1 MDNWKTRKD
10 HSGFTLMEMLI
21 VVAMIAVL
29 VAISIP
35 IFTNILEK
43 SRESTD
49 LANVRAAY
57 AEVLVAACLD
67 DSENAEKTVAL
78 KQKVDGWQSADT
90 VNIGGIVHSTGD
102 GDTPNWKGDPIGGG
116 VCQVS
121 YSADMGVILNW
132 KGGGSGSKPNRY
144 GDLLG
149 PLINSGML
157 DKNFSDGFG
166 LQGATGYEVDSFAG
180 TKRVQGITANQE
192 GTLLAQP
199 GCSWG
204 YYGNAPQ
211 GKHNLF
217 WSSVDISKLS
227 PTESAPV
234 SVPVIIAASNGKNVK
249 FYVTETSV
257 ISKGKYNALASSA
270 TYRQYM
276 TGTTYSTLEEAYAAY
291 EQAVAQGPYKD
302 TLQ

>member
-35 IFTNILEK
+35 TFTNILEK

-49 LANVRAAY
+49 LANVRSAY

-121 YSADMGVILNW
+121 YSADVGVILNW

-270 TYRQYM
+270 TYSQYM

>member
-1 MDNWKTRKD
+1 MDNWETRKD

-49 LANVRAAY
+49 LANVRSAY
-57 AEVLVAACLD
+57 AEVLVAASLD

-90 VNIGGIVHSTGD
+90 VNIGGIVHSTGQ
-102 GDTPNWKGDPIGGG
+102 GDTPNWKGDPVGGG

-121 YSADMGVILNW
+121 YSADVGVILNW
-132 KGGGSGSKPNRY
+132 NGGSGPQPNRY

-149 PLINSGML
+149 PLKNSGLL
-157 DKNFSDGFG
+157 DKDTSDGFG
-166 LQGATGYEVDSFAG
+166 LQGATGYEIDSLAG
-180 TKRVQGITANQE
+180 TQRVQGIKDNLD

-234 SVPVIIAASNGKNVK
+234 SVPVIIAASNGK

-270 TYRQYM
+270 TYSQYM
-276 TGTTYSTLEEAYAAY
+276 TGTTYSTLEEAYTAY

>member
-1 MDNWKTRKD
+1 MDNWRKRKD

-35 IFTNILEK
+35 TFTNILEK

-49 LANVRAAY
+49 LANVRSAY

-102 GDTPNWKGDPIGGG
+102 GDTPNWKGDPVGGG
-116 VCQVS
+116 ICQVS
-121 YSADMGVILNW
+121 YSADVGVILNW
-132 KGGGSGSKPNRY
+132 KGGGSQPNRY
-144 GDLLG
+144 GDLFG
-149 PLINSGML
+149 PLKNSGML

-166 LQGATGYEVDSFAG
+166 LQGATGYEVDSLAG
-180 TKRVQGITANQE
+180 TKRVQGIAANQE

-227 PTESAPV
+227 PSTK
-234 SVPVIIAASNGKNVK
+234 VPVIIAASNGK

-257 ISKGKYNALASSA
+257 ISKGKYNALASA
-270 TYRQYM
+270 TTYSQYM
-276 TGTTYSTLEEAYAAY
+276 AGTTYSTLEEAYAAY
-291 EQAVAQGPYKD
+291 EKAVAQGPYKD

>member
-35 IFTNILEK
+35 TFTNILEK

-49 LANVRAAY
+49 LANVRSAY

-90 VNIGGIVHSTGD
+90 VNIGGIVHSTGQ
-102 GDTPNWKGDPIGGG
+102 GDTPNWKGDPVGGG

-121 YSADMGVILNW
+121 YSADVGVILNW
-132 KGGGSGSKPNRY
+132 NDGAGPQPNRY

-149 PLINSGML
+149 PLKNSGML
-157 DKNFSDGFG
+157 DRDTSDGFG
-166 LQGATGYEVDSFAG
+166 LQGATGYEIDSLAG
-180 TKRVQGITANQE
+180 TKRVQGIKDNLD

-211 GKHNLF
+211 GNHNLF
-217 WSSVDISKLS
+217 WSSVDISELS
-227 PTESAPV
+227 PSTK
-234 SVPVIIAASNGKNVK
+234 VPVIIAASNGK

-276 TGTTYSTLEEAYAAY
+276 TGTTYGTLEEAYAAY
-291 EQAVAQGPYKD
+291 EKAVAQGPYKD

>member
-1 MDNWKTRKD
+1 MDNWRKRKD

-35 IFTNILEK
+35 TFTNILEK

-49 LANVRAAY
+49 LANVRSAY

-121 YSADMGVILNW
+121 YSADVGVILNW
-132 KGGGSGSKPNRY
+132 KGGGSQPNRY
-144 GDLLG
+144 GDLFG
-149 PLINSGML
+149 PLKNSGML

-180 TKRVQGITANQE
+180 TKRVQGIADNWN

-227 PTESAPV
+227 PTESVPV
-234 SVPVIIAASNGKNVK
+234 SVPVIIAASNGK

-257 ISKGKYNALASSA
+257 ISKGKYNALASAA
-270 TYRQYM
+270 TYSHYM

-291 EQAVAQGPYKD
+291 EKAVAQGPYKD

>member
-1 MDNWKTRKD
+1 MDNWRKRKD

-35 IFTNILEK
+35 TFTNILEK

-49 LANVRAAY
+49 LANVRSAY

-90 VNIGGIVHSTGD
+90 VNIGGIVHSTGQ
-102 GDTPNWKGDPIGGG
+102 GDTPNWKGDPVGGG

-121 YSADMGVILNW
+121 YSADVGVILNW

-149 PLINSGML
+149 PLKNSGML

-166 LQGATGYEVDSFAG
+166 LQGATGYEVDSLAG
-180 TKRVQGITANQE
+180 TKRVQGITDNRE

-217 WSSVDISKLS
+217 WSSVDISTLS
-227 PTESAPV
+227 PSTK
-234 SVPVIIAASNGKNVK
+234 VPVIIAASNGK

-276 TGTTYSTLEEAYAAY
+276 TGTTYGTLEDAYAAY
-291 EQAVAQGPYKD
+291 EKAVAQGPYKD

>member
-35 IFTNILEK
+35 TFTNILEK

-49 LANVRAAY
+49 LANVRSAY

-78 KQKVDGWQSADT
+78 KQKVDGWHSADT
-90 VNIGGIVHSTGD
+90 VNIGGIVHSTGQE
-102 GDTPNWKGDPIGGG
+102 DTPNWKGDPVGGG
-116 VCQVS
+116 ICQVS
-121 YSADMGVILNW
+121 YSADVGVILNW
-132 KGGGSGSKPNRY
+132 KGGTGPQPNRY

-149 PLINSGML
+149 PLKNSGML
-157 DKNFSDGFG
+157 EDASDGFG
-166 LQGATGYEVDSFAG
+166 LQGAQNYEIDSLAG
-180 TKRVQGITANQE
+180 TKRVQGIADNLD
-192 GTLLAQP
+192 GTLLAQS

-217 WSSVDISKLS
+217 WSSVDISKLPPS
-227 PTESAPV
+227 T
-234 SVPVIIAASNGKNVK
+234 SVPVIIAASNGK
-249 FYVTETSV
+249 FYVTETS
-257 ISKGKYNALASSA
+257 IINKGKYNALASSV
-270 TYRQYM
+270 TYKKYM
-276 TGTTYSTLEEAYAAY
+276 TGTTYGTLEDAYAAY
-291 EQAVAQGPYKD
+291 EKAVAQGPYKD

>member
-35 IFTNILEK
+35 TFTNILEK

-49 LANVRAAY
+49 LANVRSAY
-57 AEVLVAACLD
+57 AEVLAAACLD

-90 VNIGGIVHSTGD
+90 VNIGGIVHSTGQ
-102 GDTPNWKGDPIGGG
+102 GDTPNWKGDPVGGG

-121 YSADMGVILNW
+121 YNADVGVILNW
-132 KGGGSGSKPNRY
+132 KGGTGPQPNRY

-149 PLINSGML
+149 PLTSSGML
-157 DKNFSDGFG
+157 DRDTSDGFG
-166 LQGATGYEVDSFAG
+166 LQGAQNYEIDSLAG
-180 TKRVQGITANQE
+180 TKRVQGIADHLE
-192 GTLLAQP
+192 GTLLAQS

-227 PTESAPV
+227 PST
-234 SVPVIIAASNGKNVK
+234 SVPVIIAASDKK
-249 FYVTETSV
+249 FYVTETS
-257 ISKGKYNALASSA
+257 IINKGKYNALASSV
-270 TYRQYM
+270 TYKKYM
-276 TGTTYSTLEEAYAAY
+276 TGTTYGTLEEAYAAY
-291 EQAVAQGPYKD
+291 EKAVAQGPYKD

>member
-1 MDNWKTRKD
+1 MDNWRTRKD

-35 IFTNILEK
+35 TFTNILEK

-49 LANVRAAY
+49 LANVRSAY

-90 VNIGGIVHSTGD
+90 VNIGGIVHSTGQ
-102 GDTPNWKGDPIGGG
+102 GDTPNWKGDPVGGG

-121 YSADMGVILNW
+121 YSADVGVILNW
-132 KGGGSGSKPNRY
+132 KGGSLPNRY

-149 PLINSGML
+149 PLKNSGML

-166 LQGATGYEVDSFAG
+166 LQGATGYEVDSLAG
-180 TKRVQGITANQE
+180 TKRVQGITDNRE

-227 PTESAPV
+227 PTTK
-234 SVPVIIAASNGKNVK
+234 VPVIIAASNGK

-276 TGTTYSTLEEAYAAY
+276 TGTTYGTLEEAYAAY
-291 EQAVAQGPYKD
+291 EKAVAQGPYKD

>member
-1 MDNWKTRKD
+1 
-10 HSGFTLMEMLI
+10 
-21 VVAMIAVL
+21 
-29 VAISIP
+29 
-35 IFTNILEK
+35 
-43 SRESTD
+43 
-49 LANVRAAY
+49 
-57 AEVLVAACLD
+57 
-67 DSENAEKTVAL
+67 
-78 KQKVDGWQSADT
+78 
-90 VNIGGIVHSTGD
+90 
-102 GDTPNWKGDPIGGG
+102 
-116 VCQVS
+116 
-121 YSADMGVILNW
+121 
-132 KGGGSGSKPNRY
+132 
-144 GDLLG
+144 
-149 PLINSGML
+149 ML
-157 DKNFSDGFG
+157 DKDTSDGFG
-166 LQGATGYEVDSFAG
+166 LQGATGYEIDSLAG
-180 TKRVQGITANQE
+180 TKRVQGIKDNLD

-227 PTESAPV
+227 SST
-234 SVPVIIAASNGKNVK
+234 SVPVIIAASNGK

-270 TYRQYM
+270 TYTQYM

>member
-1 MDNWKTRKD
+1 MDNWRKRKD

-21 VVAMIAVL
+21 VVAIIAVL

-35 IFTNILEK
+35 TFTNILEK

-49 LANVRAAY
+49 LANVRSAY

-102 GDTPNWKGDPIGGG
+102 GDTPNWKGDPVGGG

-121 YSADMGVILNW
+121 YSADVGVILNW
-132 KGGGSGSKPNRY
+132 KGGGSQPNRY
-144 GDLLG
+144 GDLFG
-149 PLINSGML
+149 PLKNSGML

-180 TKRVQGITANQE
+180 TQRVQSITANQE

-217 WSSVDISKLS
+217 WSSVDISQLS
-227 PTESAPV
+227 PSTK
-234 SVPVIIAASNGKNVK
+234 VPVIIAASNGK

-257 ISKGKYNALASSA
+257 ISKGKYNALASTA
-270 TYRQYM
+270 TYSQYM

-291 EQAVAQGPYKD
+291 EKAVARGPYKD

>member
-35 IFTNILEK
+35 TFTNILEK

-49 LANVRAAY
+49 LANVRSAY
-57 AEVLVAACLD
+57 AEVLAAACLD

-90 VNIGGIVHSTGD
+90 VNIGGIVHSTGQ
-102 GDTPNWKGDPIGGG
+102 GDTPNWKGDAVGGG

-121 YSADMGVILNW
+121 YSADVGVILNW
-132 KGGGSGSKPNRY
+132 KGGTGPQPNRY

-149 PLINSGML
+149 PLTSSGML
-157 DKNFSDGFG
+157 DRDTSDGFG
-166 LQGATGYEVDSFAG
+166 LQGAQNYEIDSLAG
-180 TKRVQGITANQE
+180 TKRVQGIAGNLD
-192 GTLLAQP
+192 GTLLAQS

-227 PTESAPV
+227 PST
-234 SVPVIIAASNGKNVK
+234 SVPVIIAASDKK
-249 FYVTETSV
+249 FYVTETS
-257 ISKGKYNALASSA
+257 IIKKGKYNALASA
-270 TYRQYM
+270 VTYKKYM
-276 TGTTYSTLEEAYAAY
+276 TGTTYGTLEEAYAAY
-291 EQAVAQGPYKD
+291 EKAVAQGPYKD

>member
-35 IFTNILEK
+35 TFTNILEK

-49 LANVRAAY
+49 LANVRSAY

-90 VNIGGIVHSTGD
+90 VNIGGIVHSTGQ
-102 GDTPNWKGDPIGGG
+102 GDTPNWKGDPVGGG

-121 YSADMGVILNW
+121 YSADVGVILNW
-132 KGGGSGSKPNRY
+132 KGGGSGFKPNRY

-149 PLINSGML
+149 PLKNSGML

-166 LQGATGYEVDSFAG
+166 LQGATGYEVDSLAG
-180 TKRVQGITANQE
+180 TKRVQGITDNLD
-192 GTLLAQP
+192 GTLLAQS

-211 GKHNLF
+211 GNHNLF

-227 PTESAPV
+227 PSTK
-234 SVPVIIAASNGKNVK
+234 VPVIIAASNGKNVK

-257 ISKGKYNALASSA
+257 ISKGKYNALASA
-270 TYRQYM
+270 TTYTQYM

-291 EQAVAQGPYKD
+291 EKAVAQGPYKD

>member
-1 MDNWKTRKD
+1 MDNWRKRKD

-35 IFTNILEK
+35 TFTNILEK

-49 LANVRAAY
+49 LANVRSAY

-102 GDTPNWKGDPIGGG
+102 GDTPNWKGDPVGGG

-121 YSADMGVILNW
+121 YSADVGVILNW
-132 KGGGSGSKPNRY
+132 KGGSLPNRY
-144 GDLLG
+144 GDLFG
-149 PLINSGML
+149 PLKSSGML

-180 TKRVQGITANQE
+180 TQRVQGIADNWN

-227 PTESAPV
+227 PTDK
-234 SVPVIIAASNGKNVK
+234 VPVIIAASNGK

-257 ISKGKYNALASSA
+257 ISKGKYNALASA
-270 TYRQYM
+270 TTYRQYM
-276 TGTTYSTLEEAYAAY
+276 TGTTYGTLEEAYAAY
-291 EQAVAQGPYKD
+291 EKAVAQGPYKD

>member
-35 IFTNILEK
+35 TFTNILEK

-49 LANVRAAY
+49 LANVRSAY

-90 VNIGGIVHSTGD
+90 VNIGGIVHSTGQ
-102 GDTPNWKGDPIGGG
+102 GDTPNWKGDPVGGG

-121 YSADMGVILNW
+121 YSADVGVILNW
-132 KGGGSGSKPNRY
+132 NGGSGPQPNRY

-149 PLINSGML
+149 PLKNSGML
-157 DKNFSDGFG
+157 DKDTSDGFG
-166 LQGATGYEVDSFAG
+166 LQGAQNYEIDSLAG
-180 TKRVQGITANQE
+180 TKRVQGIKDNLD
-192 GTLLAQP
+192 GTLLAQS

-227 PTESAPV
+227 PSAK
-234 SVPVIIAASNGKNVK
+234 VPVIIAASNGK

-257 ISKGKYNALASSA
+257 INKGKYNALASAA
-270 TYRQYM
+270 TYKKYM
-276 TGTTYSTLEEAYAAY
+276 TGTTYGTLEEAYAAY
-291 EQAVAQGPYKD
+291 EKAVAQGPYKD

>member
-1 MDNWKTRKD
+1 MDNWRKRKD

-21 VVAMIAVL
+21 VVAIIAVL

-35 IFTNILEK
+35 TFTNILEK

-49 LANVRAAY
+49 LANVRSAY

-90 VNIGGIVHSTGD
+90 VNIGGIVHSAGD

-121 YSADMGVILNW
+121 YSADVGVILNW
-132 KGGGSGSKPNRY
+132 KGGGSGSQPNRY

-149 PLINSGML
+149 PLKSSGML

-166 LQGATGYEVDSFAG
+166 LQGATGYEVDSLAG
-180 TKRVQGITANQE
+180 TKRVQGITANRE

-227 PTESAPV
+227 PTTK
-234 SVPVIIAASNGKNVK
+234 VPVIIAASNGK

-270 TYRQYM
+270 TYSQYM

-291 EQAVAQGPYKD
+291 EKAVAQGPYKD

>member
-1 MDNWKTRKD
+1 MDNWKIRKD

-35 IFTNILEK
+35 IFVNILEK

-49 LANVRAAY
+49 LANVRSAY
-57 AEVLVAACLD
+57 AEVLAAACLD

-90 VNIGGIVHSTGD
+90 VNIGGIVHSTGQE
-102 GDTPNWKGDPIGGG
+102 DTPNWKGDPVGGG

-121 YSADMGVILNW
+121 YSADVGVILNW
-132 KGGGSGSKPNRY
+132 NGGTGPQPNRY

-149 PLINSGML
+149 PLKNSGML
-157 DKNFSDGFG
+157 DRDTSDGFG
-166 LQGATGYEVDSFAG
+166 LQGAQNYEIDSLAG
-180 TKRVQGITANQE
+180 TKRVQGIADNLD

-227 PTESAPV
+227 PST
-234 SVPVIIAASNGKNVK
+234 SVPVIIAASSGK
-249 FYVTETSV
+249 FYVTETS
-257 ISKGKYNALASSA
+257 IIKKGKYNALASSV
-270 TYRQYM
+270 TYKNYM
-276 TGTTYSTLEEAYAAY
+276 TGTTYGTLEEAYAAY
-291 EQAVAQGPYKD
+291 EKAVAQGPYKD

>member
-1 MDNWKTRKD
+1 MDNWRTRKD

-35 IFTNILEK
+35 TFTNILEK

-49 LANVRAAY
+49 LANVRSAY

-90 VNIGGIVHSTGD
+90 VNIGGIVHSTGQ

-121 YSADMGVILNW
+121 YSADVGVILNW
-132 KGGGSGSKPNRY
+132 KGGGSQPNRY
-144 GDLLG
+144 GDLFG
-149 PLINSGML
+149 PLKNSGML

-180 TKRVQGITANQE
+180 TQRVQSITANQE

-217 WSSVDISKLS
+217 WSSVDINQLS
-227 PTESAPV
+227 LPAK
-234 SVPVIIAASNGKNVK
+234 VPVIIAASNGKNVK

-257 ISKGKYNALASSA
+257 ISKSKGKYNALASSA
-270 TYRQYM
+270 TYSQYM
-276 TGTTYSTLEEAYAAY
+276 TGTTYGTLEEAYAAY
-291 EQAVAQGPYKD
+291 EKAVAQGPYKD

>member
-10 HSGFTLMEMLI
+10 YSGFTLMEMLI
-21 VVAMIAVL
+21 VVAMLAVL

-35 IFTNILEK
+35 TFTNILEK

-49 LANVRAAY
+49 LANVRSAY
-57 AEVLVAACLD
+57 AEVLATACLD

-90 VNIGGIVHSTGD
+90 VNIGGIVHSTGQ
-102 GDTPNWKGDPIGGG
+102 GDTPNWKGDPVGSG

-121 YSADMGVILNW
+121 YSADVGVILNW
-132 KGGGSGSKPNRY
+132 KGGTGPQPNRY

-149 PLINSGML
+149 PLKNSGML
-157 DKNFSDGFG
+157 DRDTSDGFG
-166 LQGATGYEVDSFAG
+166 LQGAQNYEIDSLAG
-180 TKRVQGITANQE
+180 TKRVQGIAGNLD
-192 GTLLAQP
+192 GTLLAQS

-227 PTESAPV
+227 PST
-234 SVPVIIAASNGKNVK
+234 SVPVIIAASDGK
-249 FYVTETSV
+249 FYVTETS
-257 ISKGKYNALASSA
+257 IIKKGKYNALASA
-270 TYRQYM
+270 VTYKKYM
-276 TGTTYSTLEEAYAAY
+276 TGTTYGTLEEAYAAY
-291 EQAVAQGPYKD
+291 EKAVAQGPYKD